1 MRHSIHPTLHYIEH
15 KLVMD
20 YDQPFVAKAS
30 TRSILVHDQLLASVF
45 HICIEMCQEMSAQV
59 TVKCLL
65 LRSIGNEVYTL
76 VYMLQLLIKVC
87 MVVLTEE

>member
-1 MRHSIHPTLHYIEH
+1 
-15 KLVMD
+15 MD

-30 TRSILVHDQLLASVF
+30 TRSILVHDQLEAGRVS
-45 HICIEMCQEMSAQV
+45 HICIEMCQEMSVQA
-59 TVKCLL
+59 TFKCLL